1 MKRVVIGAMNPK
13 AGCAGSIINL
23 LDMDKFNHK
32 VEVETGIRSD
42 ECSNLLKEFFANLRK
57 KKSEVKGE

>member
-1 MKRVVIGAMNPK
+1 
-13 AGCAGSIINL
+13 
-23 LDMDKFNHK
+23 MDKFNHK
-32 VEVETGIRSD
+32 VEVETVIRAD